1 MSSSLLL
8 FFFLAAVRGGTFDGY
23 PKAHVILAHSCTN
36 NPAGPLNPLP
46 HQITCPPTTDD
57 KTPPSKR
64 TQWSFPPICVTS
76 LDPAVTSKLCTF
88 TVSTLR
94 GGPGMSIITTPVVA
108 AQLSSTFQDPDIAWL
123 EKQRKSRL
131 AGLPGPLPPYEVK
144 EIPGKA
150 LGMVATRAIAAGES
164 VLVELPV
171 MVKIGDPSP
180 WNRDAAVPV
189 MIQAAKRLPAEDQA
203 RLLQMARQGGD
214 KFIIDDI
221 FITNGFFVSI
231 AGVDHTGLFPEA
243 AVCTY
248 AIPQPVQDIADKTSE
263 VEPQL
268 QTKVPPPPLPP
279 PSPPQTH
286 H

>member
-8 FFFLAAVRGGTFDGY
+8 FFFLAAVRAGAFDGY
-23 PKAHVILAHSCTN
+23 PEAHIIISHSTCTN
-36 NPAGPLNPLP
+36 NPAGPLNPLL

-57 KTPPSKR
+57 KTPPSKLK
-64 TQWSFPPICVTS
+64 QWSFLPICVTS

-131 AGLPGPLPPYEVK
+131 AGLPGKPYEVR

-243 AVCTY
+243 AVRRTH
-248 AIPQPVQDIADKTSE
+248 
-263 VEPQL
+263 
-268 QTKVPPPPLPP
+268 PPNA
-279 PSPPQTH
+279 
-286 H
+286 

>member
-1 MSSSLLL
+1 MSSSLLIFL
-8 FFFLAAVRGGTFDGY
+8 FLAAVRAGTFDGY
-23 PKAHVILAHSCTN
+23 PKAHIILAHSTCTN
-36 NPAGPLNPLP
+36 NPAGPLHPLP
-46 HQITCPPTTDD
+46 HQITCPPPTDD
-57 KTPPSKR
+57 KTPASKR
-64 TQWSFPPICVTS
+64 KQWSFPPICVTS

-88 TVSTLR
+88 TVSSLR

-131 AGLPGPLPPYEVK
+131 AGLPGKSYEVK

-243 AVCTY
+243 AVR
-248 AIPQPVQDIADKTSE
+248 
-263 VEPQL
+263 EPSPSLSGISLTRHQRL
-268 QTKVPPPPLPP
+268 NHNCKPKYPPPFLH
-279 PSPPQTH
+279 SPQTH